1 LCVVI
6 VSQRSEIID
15 ICSPSPS
22 PILSQKL
29 ELRIA
34 SSQTEKA
41 ISFSRVRWSRLVL
54 AAVGCVACVGMALG
68 ARNALSEPP
77 PRPPVPVRAAPMGTP
92 DPVASA
98 RERLEQ
104 FEAARR
110 RATDF
115 ARLPPA
121 NRSHGADPY
130 ALAQLDAQ
138 HLVGVLRGASA
149 LVLLDARLRELQRID
164 VPGSAVAVTVSGS
177 GECWVAAEA
186 SDTLVRFRFDGHR
199 LTRSGQLQVPGI
211 AGIRAITA
219 GPSGIL
225 YALDVHDGKLLT
237 LDPNRRDK
245 VRQAR
250 VVGRGPLSLRRV
262 GQLLIV
268 DLLLEHSL
276 LVYRLSADG
285 AVLEERA
292 RVRHDGPIWGFD
304 ATQLADGQLLL
315 VATGVEDHALDRRDG
330 SFGYIDSFVFCYL
343 LPRAGAIRALWQ
355 KNVSELGVVTPK
367 APLLAVAG
375 NQARSFVSGYGS
387 DRALELFFEAEAK
400 VEPRI
405 QSEPFFPGI
414 AAALRLP
421 SGEIAFADPLLDAWL
436 LRPASGER
444 AEPAELVPVV
454 AEQAPLATTEE
465 RLGEALF
472 FTTLMAP
479 SNSSEGAHSRF
490 SCETCHFEG
499 YVDGRVHHT
508 GRDDVRVVTKPLR
521 GLFNNRPHFSRAL
534 DADLATVS
542 HHEFRVAGKGSG
554 GDPWFEILGQDY
566 PWLERLGVHD
576 DTLGPEAL
584 RRALIAFLMRFSHV
598 ANPLALGRARF
609 SAEEQ
614 RGAALFRD
622 RCVSCHAARLQSDVA
637 ESALSFEAWPRAIFS
652 PEGAI
657 VWASAD
663 YRKTGVT
670 PYVHESGT
678 RVPSL
683 RRAAAK
689 WPHFTNGSADTLL
702 DVVSRA
708 RFDRA
713 RFFHDG
719 APPDQALIA
728 FTPDEARA
736 VTAFLELL

>member
-1 LCVVI
+1 
-6 VSQRSEIID
+6 
-15 ICSPSPS
+15 
-22 PILSQKL
+22 
-29 ELRIA
+29 
-34 SSQTEKA
+34 
-41 ISFSRVRWSRLVL
+41 
-54 AAVGCVACVGMALG
+54 VGLALG
-68 ARNALSEPP
+68 ARRVLSEPHP
-77 PRPPVPVRAAPMGTP
+77 QSAALTQARSVVSI

-98 RERLEQ
+98 RQRLAE
-104 FEAARR
+104 FEAASR

-121 NRSHGADPY
+121 NRSHGAEPY
-130 ALAQLDAQ
+130 ALARLGAQ

-149 LVLLDARLRELQRID
+149 VVLLDAKLHELQRID
-164 VPGSAVAVTVSGS
+164 VPGSAVAVTVSEA

-186 SDTLVRFRFDGHR
+186 SGTLLRFRFDGQR
-199 LTRSGQLQVPGI
+199 LTQVGQLRVPGVL
-211 AGIRAITA
+211 GIRALAA
-219 GPSGIL
+219 GPAGTL

-237 LDPNRRDK
+237 IDPSRSDK
-245 VRQAR
+245 LRAAR
-250 VVGRGPLSLRRV
+250 VVGHGPLSLRRV
-262 GQLLIV
+262 GRLLIV
-268 DLLLEHSL
+268 DLLLDHVL
-276 LVYRLSADG
+276 LLYRLSTDG

-304 ATQLADGQLLL
+304 ATLLADGQLLL
-315 VATGVEDHALDRRDG
+315 AATGVEDHALDRRDG

-343 LPRAGAIRALWQ
+343 LPASGAIRSLWQ

-367 APLLAVAG
+367 APLLAVDG
-375 NQARSFVSGYGS
+375 QRARLFVSGYGS
-387 DRALELFFEAEAK
+387 DRALELFFETEATAG
-400 VEPRI
+400 PRV
-405 QSEPFFPGI
+405 QSEPFFPGTS
-414 AAALRLP
+414 AALRLP

-436 LRPASGER
+436 LRPAAGER
-444 AEPAELVPVV
+444 AEPAEVVPVT
-454 AEQAPLATTEE
+454 AESAPLATSEE

-479 SNSSEGAHSRF
+479 SNSSEGSHSRF

-508 GRDDVRVVTKPLR
+508 GRDDVRVTTKPLR

-554 GDPWFEILGQDY
+554 KDPWFEIHRPDY
-566 PWLERLGVHD
+566 PWLERLGVHQ
-576 DTLGPEAL
+576 DTLEPETL

-598 ANPLALGRARF
+598 ANPAALGRERF

-614 RGAALFRD
+614 RGAVLFRD
-622 RCVSCHAARLQSDVA
+622 HCVSCHAARLQSDVA
-637 ESALSFEAWPRAIFS
+637 ESELPFEAWPRAIFS

-657 VWASAD
+657 VWASAA
-663 YRKTGVT
+663 YQKTGVT

-702 DVVSRA
+702 AVVNRA
-708 RFDRA
+708 RFDRT
-713 RFFHDG
+713 RFFHDAAPAQEAAG
-719 APPDQALIA
+719 ALTA
-728 FTPDEARA
+728 FTNDEALA